1 METTSH
7 LSLFIILHRRYF
19 ICACLNTCFLS
30 YALRTPFLPLC
41 LGESPRILNRDV
53 LPEPQLMS
61 LLRYNFLLRR
71 HFLAEQSITSHVGHY
86 KRYAGTVHCNR
97 TGLILRMRFLFF
109 CSTEHCRN
117 LPVPWKKRKTTKM
130 KPGELKD
137 SRRT

>member
-7 LSLFIILHRRYF
+7 LSLFIIPHRRYF

-109 CSTEHCRN
+109 AVRN
-117 LPVPWKKRKTTKM
+117 TAGTFQYLGKKGKQQK
-130 KPGELKD
+130 
-137 SRRT
+137 